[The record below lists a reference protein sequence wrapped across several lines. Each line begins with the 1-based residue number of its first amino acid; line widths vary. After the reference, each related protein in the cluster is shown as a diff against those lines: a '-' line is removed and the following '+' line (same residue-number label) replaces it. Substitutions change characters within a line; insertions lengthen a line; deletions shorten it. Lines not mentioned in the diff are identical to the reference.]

1 MLTKADEKI
10 EKENVKNKKI
20 NCSTISKKQKKHL
33 FLKVFQIFSHNENKI
48 KINFKLNTKLIK
60 NTWLRF

>member
-20 NCSTISKKQKKHL
+20 NCSTISKNQKKTFIFKSFSNL
-33 FLKVFQIFSHNENKI
+33 F
-48 KINFKLNTKLIK
+48 T
-60 NTWLRF
+60 

>member
-20 NCSTISKKQKKHL
+20 NCSTISKKQKNIY
-33 FLKVFQIFSHNENKI
+33 F
-48 KINFKLNTKLIK
+48 
-60 NTWLRF
+60 